1 MEEEE
6 EREGTA
12 KVAEVGVE
20 SFFFT
25 LSWYPAPLPQN
36 ATQPSKTPPPFS
48 FPTFI
53 LPTMIAAR
61 TRPTVCMASAAKPAP
76 AKVGRASEKQARG
89 LRAGGKHGS
98 SIDDFF
104 FLSLTL
110 WFFVSLFLE
119 RDGAERQAKKKS
131 QNLPPFARE
140 IAPLAVLGSGRV
152 CVTARN

>member
-1 MEEEE
+1 
-6 EREGTA
+6 
-12 KVAEVGVE
+12 
-20 SFFFT
+20 
-25 LSWYPAPLPQN
+25 
-36 ATQPSKTPPPFS
+36 
-48 FPTFI
+48 
-53 LPTMIAAR
+53 MIAAR